1 MLLAWGK
8 PRGLLDLWILYF
20 SLTKLLG
27 HAGAVDFVH
36 RHHTVPSLSRLA
48 TSRSLGHKAQV
59 AVGGEN
65 DLSLVIQACRAFAS
79 VSMRQA
85 EGSAC
90 VGSGSRVL
98 PMGAELK
105 VLADF

>member
-1 MLLAWGK
+1 M
-8 PRGLLDLWILYF
+8 ILF
-20 SLTKLLG
+20 IAIILS
-27 HAGAVDFVH
+27 
-36 RHHTVPSLSRLA
+36 PSLSWLA
-48 TSRSLGHKAQV
+48 TSCSLGHKAQV

-65 DLSLVIQACRAFAS
+65 DLTLVIQACRAFAL

-98 PMGAELK
+98 PRAAERE
-105 VLADF
+105 VSADF

>member
-1 MLLAWGK
+1 MISGF
-8 PRGLLDLWILYF
+8 PSF
-20 SLTKLLG
+20 LTKLLG
-27 HAGAVDFVH
+27 HAGVVDFVH
-36 RHHTVPSLSRLA
+36 RHHTVPSLSWLV

-79 VSMRQA
+79 VSVRQA

-90 VGSGSRVL
+90 VGSGSRLL
-98 PMGAELK
+98 PRAAERE
-105 VLADF
+105 VSADF